1 MPKNSWA
8 MWREINR
15 EVVLYLVEGFDQNP
29 SQWVSQALKG
39 FGFNLTN
46 SFSGNVE
53 NFADFFQGVLP
64 LMT

>member
-1 MPKNSWA
+1 ML
-8 MWREINR
+8 REVYR

-39 FGFNLTN
+39 FGLNLTN

-53 NFADFFQGVLP
+53 NFPDFLQGVLP

>member
-8 MWREINR
+8 MWREMNR

-39 FGFNLTN
+39 FGFNLTY